1 MSARGNLQ
9 ASSLCAESIFC
20 VPAIH
25 LISGVTVSDTGL
37 RPHATC
43 RPAVPGGASLGA
55 ARFDTDH
62 DGDLDK
68 EDLGRRDGN
77 TYVPVDRDGHV

>member
-1 MSARGNLQ
+1 MARF
-9 ASSLCAESIFC
+9 E
-20 VPAIH
+20 
-25 LISGVTVSDTGL
+25 T
-37 RPHATC
+37 
-43 RPAVPGGASLGA
+43 
-55 ARFDTDH
+55 FDTDH